1 MDQTEEKAFIRK
13 IKKMDKWAWEVFC
26 REYSAP
32 LLAFVQFRFGCNQ
45 EKAEEIVQM
54 TFIRCVK
61 SIRSFKPSRGKLLNW
76 LKKISTNE
84 AHTILQQDQKQL
96 EMRTLAFSSVE
107 TIDEVVKE
115 MDTVALP
122 EEIIAK
128 GEIQL
133 LIHETIAE
141 LYSRYR
147 KVLILKYVENRKVA
161 EIAAMLGQSEKAIES
176 LLSRS
181 RQAFKKVFLQKA
193 RRAQIEEGGFLK

>member
-1 MDQTEEKAFIRK
+1 MDQTEEKAFVRK
-13 IKKMDKWAWEVFC
+13 LKKMDKCAWEVFC

-32 LLAFVQFRFGCNQ
+32 LLAFVQFRFGCNR

-61 SIRSFKPSRGKLLNW
+61 SIRNFKPSRGKLLSW
-76 LKKISTNE
+76 LKTISKNE
-84 AHTILQQDQKQL
+84 AHTLLQQDQKQL
-96 EMRTLAFSSVE
+96 A
-107 TIDEVVKE
+107 TIEGIFDEI
-115 MDTVALP
+115 DTVALS
-122 EEIIAK
+122 EETVAK
-128 GEIQL
+128 EEIQL

-141 LYSRYR
+141 LYNRYR

-161 EIAAMLGQSEKAIES
+161 EIATMLDQSEKAIES

-193 RRAQIEEGGFLK
+193 RCAEIEEGGFLK

>member
-1 MDQTEEKAFIRK
+1 MDQTEEKTFVRK
-13 IKKMDKWAWEVFC
+13 LKKMDERAWEVFC

-32 LLAFVQFRFGCNQ
+32 LLAFVRFRFGCNR

-61 SIRSFKPSRGKLLNW
+61 SIRNFKPSCGTLLNW
-76 LKKISTNE
+76 LKTISKNE
-84 AHTILQQDQKQL
+84 AHTFLKQDQK
-96 EMRTLAFSSVE
+96 TLAFSSAE
-107 TIDEVVKE
+107 TIEGILEE
-115 MDTVALP
+115 MDTVVLS
-122 EEIIAK
+122 EEMVAK

-193 RRAQIEEGGFLK
+193 KCAEIKESGLLK

>member
-1 MDQTEEKAFIRK
+1 MDQTEEKTFTRK
-13 IKKMDKWAWEVFC
+13 LKKMDQRAWEVFC

-32 LLAFVQFRFGCNQ
+32 LLAFVQFRFGSNQ

-61 SIRSFKPSRGKLLNW
+61 SIRTFKPSRGTLLNW

-84 AHTILQQDQKQL
+84 AHTILQQDQKQSA
-96 EMRTLAFSSVE
+96 MKTSAPSSIE
-107 TIDEVVKE
+107 TTEGVIKEIDA
-115 MDTVALP
+115 VALP
-122 EEIIAK
+122 EEILGK
-128 GEIQL
+128 WEIQL

-161 EIAAMLGQSEKAIES
+161 EIAVMLGQSEKAIES

-193 RRAQIEEGGFLK
+193 RRAKNEEGGFLK

>member
-1 MDQTEEKAFIRK
+1 MDQTEEKTFIRK
-13 IKKMDKWAWEVFC
+13 LKKMDNWAWEVLC

-32 LLAFVQFRFGCNQ
+32 LLTFVQLRFGCDR

-61 SIRSFKPSRGKLLNW
+61 SIKNFKPSRGTLLNW
-76 LKKISTNE
+76 LKTISKNE
-84 AHTILQQDQKQL
+84 AHTLFRQDQKQL
-96 EMRTLAFSSVE
+96 AAKTTDFFSVE
-107 TIDEVVKE
+107 TIEGVLEEIDA
-115 MDTVALP
+115 VALP
-122 EEIIAK
+122 EEIISK
-128 GEIQL
+128 GEFQL

-161 EIAAMLGQSEKAIES
+161 EIASTLNQSEKAIES

-181 RQAFKKVFLQKA
+181 RQVFKKVFLQKT
-193 RRAQIEEGGFLK
+193 RRAKNQESGLLK

>member
-1 MDQTEEKAFIRK
+1 MDQTEEKTFIRK
-13 IKKMDKWAWEVFC
+13 LKKMDKWAWEVFC
-26 REYSAP
+26 REYSPP
-32 LLAFVQFRFGCNQ
+32 LLAFVQFRFGCNR
-45 EKAEEIVQM
+45 ERAEEIVQM

-61 SIRSFKPSRGKLLNW
+61 SIRNFKSSRGTLLNW
-76 LKKISTNE
+76 LKTISKNE
-84 AHTILQQDQKQL
+84 GHTLLQQDRKQL
-96 EMRTLAFSSVE
+96 AIKTSALSSVE
-107 TIDEVVKE
+107 TIEGIFEE

-122 EEIIAK
+122 EEVVAK
-128 GEIQL
+128 EEIQL

-161 EIAAMLGQSEKAIES
+161 EIAAMSGQSEKAIES

-193 RRAQIEEGGFLK
+193 RCAEIEESGLLK

>member
-1 MDQTEEKAFIRK
+1 MDQTEEKTFFRK
-13 IKKMDKWAWEVFC
+13 LKKMDKWAWEVFC

-61 SIRSFKPSRGKLLNW
+61 SIRTFKPSRGTLLNW

-96 EMRTLAFSSVE
+96 AMKTSALSSVE
-107 TIDEVVKE
+107 SIKGVIEEIDA
-115 MDTVALP
+115 VALP
-122 EEIIAK
+122 EEIVAK

-161 EIAAMLGQSEKAIES
+161 EIASMLGQSEKAIES

-193 RRAQIEEGGFLK
+193 RRAKIEEGGFLK

>member
-1 MDQTEEKAFIRK
+1 MDQTEEKTFVRK
-13 IKKMDKWAWEVFC
+13 LKKMDQRAWEVFC

-32 LLAFVQFRFGCNQ
+32 LLVFVRFRFGCDR

-61 SIRSFKPSRGKLLNW
+61 SIRTFKPSRGKLLNW
-76 LKKISTNE
+76 LKTISKNE
-84 AHTILQQDQKQL
+84 AHTILQQEQKQAAIKTSADSSAEMIEGAL
-96 EMRTLAFSSVE
+96 EQ
-107 TIDEVVKE
+107 
-115 MDTVALP
+115 MDTAALP
-122 EEIIAK
+122 EEIITK

-161 EIAAMLGQSEKAIES
+161 EIAAMLGQSEKTIES

-181 RQAFKKVFLQKA
+181 RQAFKKVFLEKA
-193 RRAQIEEGGFLK
+193 RCAEIKKGGLLK

>member
-1 MDQTEEKAFIRK
+1 MDQTEEKTFIRK
-13 IKKMDKWAWEVFC
+13 LKKMDKWAWEAFC

-32 LLAFVQFRFGCNQ
+32 LLAFVQFRFGCDR

-61 SIRSFKPSRGKLLNW
+61 SIRNFKPSRGILLNW
-76 LKKISTNE
+76 LKTISKNE
-84 AHTILQQDQKQL
+84 GHTLLQQDRKQL
-96 EMRTLAFSSVE
+96 AMKTLALSSVE
-107 TIDEVVKE
+107 AIEGVLDG
-115 MDTVALP
+115 MDTVALS
-122 EEIIAK
+122 EEMIAK

-161 EIAAMLGQSEKAIES
+161 EIAVMLGQSEKAIES

-193 RRAQIEEGGFLK
+193 RCAEIEESGLLK